1 MPAPVGEETEA
12 EETETD
18 GRTAFTFRR
27 SIFGSGFEMVK
38 ALFYRGG
45 RKAEEG
51 SDEGGIRKEKDGP
64 GPVMV
69 SDTICPAVHILGT

>member
-1 MPAPVGEETEA
+1 MPVGEETEA

-45 RKAEEG
+45 RKAKEG
-51 SDEGGIRKEKDGP
+51 SDEGGKRKEGEGEKNKD
-64 GPVMV
+64 
-69 SDTICPAVHILGT
+69 SFFLFS